1 MQATMMMMS
10 WWILFLSFVRSQH
23 LDDLVKQLRHLESLV
38 EFRGGSFQMGINDRN
53 GVNMEY
59 PVKQAHVDPF
69 R

>member
-1 MQATMMMMS
+1 MMMMMMI
-10 WWILFLSFVRSQH
+10 WWWTCVLPFWVRSQH

-38 EFRGGSFQMGINDRN
+38 EFRGGNFEMGVNDRH

-59 PVKQAHVDPF
+59 PVKQAQVGPF